1 MNRSSSPFH
10 LYTWQHDHDH
20 DEDGGDGDD
29 DDGGEQG
36 RDEVCHDAG
45 DGGGYTLYCTP
56 GI

>member
-1 MNRSSSPFH
+1 MLTCIH
-10 LYTWQHDHDH
+10 AYTYDDDDDNDD

>member
-10 LYTWQHDHDH
+10 LYTCQHDHDH